1 MDSFTQEKIN
11 LEISKIDTLVDKSS
25 LLLEKCKFSEPDFFD
40 LNAIGSILHSFYNG
54 LESIFKL
61 IHKANGGKPLTNTM
75 WHSELFYS
83 MFEETKSKRLAIL
96 PDDVPRCGSDDAC
109 VDQSIRRK
117 QLSVLGIPCSGINSI
132 CRNCTEVQG
141 FAVGEQGAY
150 LFSNHRS
157 SLFIGLGCIGHSVLG
172 DNTDICSL

>member
-83 MFEETKSKRLAIL
+83 MFEETKSRNAVLQRELTEPLKDYLGFRHVFRHSYGYELDWLRLN
-96 PDDVPRCGSDDAC
+96 P
-109 VDQSIRRK
+109 
-117 QLSVLGIPCSGINSI
+117 
-132 CRNCTEVQG
+132 
-141 FAVGEQGAY
+141 
-150 LFSNHRS
+150 LFSGMADVWQKVKADLEKFLLENS
-157 SLFIGLGCIGHSVLG
+157 AAQ
-172 DNTDICSL
+172 

>member
-1 MDSFTQEKIN
+1 MPVDLVDFDSQVDFYNLLQRVGELRKIGQFYTGKIS

-83 MFEETKSKRLAIL
+83 MFEETKSRNA
-96 PDDVPRCGSDDAC
+96 
-109 VDQSIRRK
+109 
-117 QLSVLGIPCSGINSI
+117 VL
-132 CRNCTEVQG
+132 
-141 FAVGEQGAY
+141 
-150 LFSNHRS
+150 
-157 SLFIGLGCIGHSVLG
+157 
-172 DNTDICSL
+172 